1 MEGRWSALFF
11 ISHERLKTRMGVSA
25 FTTKCL
31 HRAKASSQVH
41 CPVGIA
47 QADVRRGGYGMAL
60 DQVDTGNLNYRTDL
74 DMNSDPAERRD
85 A

>member
-1 MEGRWSALFF
+1 MTLLRGSLYSRVIIVLDGIGYGGEVVCVFHKSRTTEDS
-11 ISHERLKTRMGVSA
+11 MGVSA

-47 QADVRRGGYGMAL
+47 QADVRRGDMAW
-60 DQVDTGNLNYRTDL
+60 R
-74 DMNSDPAERRD
+74 
-85 A
+85 